1 MTLIYLSLSWLSGVY
16 LGSSIGLAWGLALVA
31 LAGVFISVLLL
42 RRPRALLL
50 FGLCLIL
57 LAGGIARYQATIPAW
72 DENALQFYND
82 KENPAQIEGLVAAD
96 PEPGDDSTA
105 LRLEHI
111 KVKTDGEWRE
121 VSGAALIYAP
131 SFPDFGTERDFPY
144 YRYGDLLRIEGYL
157 ETPPELEDFDWAE
170 YLARQG
176 IYSIIRYPDNVELV
190 ASGQGVKPLE
200 WLYGLRTD
208 MSQALDQ
215 SLSEPQNSLAQ
226 AVLLGKRS
234 SLPLELKEEFASTGT
249 AHIIAVSGL
258 HVGIVAGI
266 VLSLGVYIFG
276 RRRPTYLLFAL
287 IAVWLYA
294 TLTGLQPPVFRAA
307 IMGSL
312 WLFGDYIGRPRSALT
327 ALLLAAA
334 IMVGIQ
340 PLLLWDASFQ
350 LSFAAMAGL
359 VFLTPKFQDLGAKAL
374 GGISEKTGWRASSAR
389 FVIDI
394 LSVTLG
400 AILFTLPLIAF
411 YFHRIS
417 IVALPANFFI
427 LPAVPGII
435 ITAALAGIVGLFALP
450 LAQVLGWVTWLS
462 TTYAIKV
469 NELFSALPFASV
481 DVEVGM
487 PLVCTYYVLIAVALF
502 LIAKRR
508 QLRRWLAKRRNI

>member
-1 MTLIYLSLSWLSGVY
+1 MTLIYLSLSWLIGVY
-16 LGSSIGLAWGLALVA
+16 LGSSIGLAWGIAVVA
-31 LAGVFISVLLL
+31 LAGVLILVLLL
-42 RRPRALLL
+42 RRRRALLL

-57 LAGGIARYQATIPAW
+57 LSGGIARYQATIPTW

-82 KENPAQIEGLVAAD
+82 RENPVQIEGLVAAD
-96 PEPGDDSTA
+96 PEPGEKSTA
-105 LRLEHI
+105 LRLEQI
-111 KVKTDGEWRE
+111 KIKMDGEWRE

-131 SFPDFGTERDFPY
+131 RFPPFGAERDFPY

-176 IYSIIRYPDNVELV
+176 IYSIIRYPDKVELV
-190 ASGQGVKPLE
+190 ASGQGAKPLE
-200 WLYGLRTD
+200 WLYGLRDD
-208 MSQALDQ
+208 MSQALDR

-226 AVLLGKRS
+226 AVLLGKRG
-234 SLPLELKEEFASTGT
+234 SLPLELKEEFASIGT

-266 VLSLGVYIFG
+266 VLSLGVYLFG

-287 IAVWLYA
+287 TAVWLYA
-294 TLTGLQPPVFRAA
+294 MLTGFRPPVFRAA

-312 WLFGDYIGRPRSALT
+312 WLFGDYIGRPRGALT

-389 FVIDI
+389 FAVDI

-435 ITAALAGIVGLFALP
+435 ITAALVGVVGLFALP
-450 LAQVLGWVTWLS
+450 LAQVLGWVAWLF

-469 NELFSALPFASV
+469 SELFSALPFASV
-481 DVEVGM
+481 DVEVGL
-487 PLVCTYYVLIAVALF
+487 PLVCTYYVLMAIALW

-508 QLRRWLAKRRNI
+508 QLRRWFPKRRNI